1 MKTKLALLLNEYGE
15 SHQNPTNKL
24 LHWMCVPLIF
34 FTIFGLL
41 RCIPMPDSMIAISQY
56 VNISF
61 LAILLTMLYYLSLSW
76 KLFLAFIPWALVVV
90 VGNDYL
96 FQKLGP
102 SNLLIAS
109 ILTFALAWVGQF
121 IGHGIEGKKPSFL
134 KDLQFLLIGPAWLL
148 NFIFK
153 IVK

>member
-1 MKTKLALLLNEYGE
+1 MATKIENLLNEYGE
-15 SHQNPTNKL
+15 SHQNATNKL
-24 LHWMCVPLIF
+24 IHWICVPLIF

-41 RCIPMPDSMIAISQY
+41 RCVPMPNLMIAISQY
-56 VNISF
+56 MNISF
-61 LAILLTMLYYLSLSW
+61 LAIILTMLYYLSLSW
-76 KLFLAFIPWALVVV
+76 KLFLAFIPWALVVLF
-90 VGNDYL
+90 GNEFL
-96 FQKLGP
+96 FQKLGTT
-102 SNLLIAS
+102 NLLIVSTS
-109 ILTFALAWVGQF
+109 IFALAWIGQF